1 MAVNAGARLDRLPI
15 TSFHWRML
23 GLIGAGMFLDGFEVY
38 LGGGVLGAL
47 VKDGWSDMAHN
58 AQFISATFAGMFIG
72 SWMAGILGDRF
83 GRRFSYQANLMIFG
97 LASFGAA
104 LAPSMEWLIVARFVM
119 GLGLGAEIVIGYV
132 TLTEFVPPDRR
143 GRWGA
148 GLATITSSALFF
160 SSLLGYALIPTVG
173 WRWMFVIVGVG
184 AVIVWYLR
192 KKMPESPRWLESKG
206 HLEEAERVMSEIEAE
221 VSRSKPLPPV
231 VPVAVVAPVQR
242 SVMALFSREL
252 LPRTITGSI
261 ILITMNTALYGF
273 IAWLPTF
280 FVKQGVSVVT
290 SLGYTTAMSLGGP
303 VGAAIGMYLSDRL
316 GRRPGIMVFSAIAIV
331 LGLIYPQMSD
341 PMAIGLVGFALVTSI
356 YVLLAFTWSL
366 YIPELFPTDIRMR
379 GAGFCNTVGRLMTI
393 LTPYMVITAFTAYGV
408 LGVVATLS
416 TLLLLQLIVV
426 GLLGIETKRQP
437 LEALAPD
444 GQDALLGMPMADGS
458 RVRAID

>member
-1 MAVNAGARLDRLPI
+1 MVVNAGARLDRLPI
-15 TSFHWRML
+15 TSFHWRLL

-47 VKDGWSDMAHN
+47 VKSGWSDLARN

-72 SWMAGILGDRF
+72 SWTAGILGDRF
-83 GRRFSYQANLMIFG
+83 GRRFSYQANLLVFG
-97 LASFGAA
+97 IASFGAA
-104 LAPSMEWLIVARFVM
+104 LAPSMEWLIAARFVM
-119 GLGLGAEIVIGYV
+119 GVGLGAEIVIGYV
-132 TLTEFVPPDRR
+132 TLTEFIPPDRR
-143 GRWGA
+143 GHWGA
-148 GLATITSSALFF
+148 GLATITSSSLFF

-173 WRWMFVIVGVG
+173 WRWLFVIVGIG

-231 VPVAVVAPVQR
+231 VPVIAVAPVQR
-242 SVMALFSREL
+242 SVLALFSREL

-280 FVKQGVSVVT
+280 FVKQGQSVVT

-303 VGAAIGMYLSDRL
+303 IGAAIGMYLSDRL
-316 GRRPGIMVFSAIAIV
+316 GRKPGIMSFSAVAIV
-331 LGLIYPQMSD
+331 LGLIYPQMTD
-341 PMAIGLVGFALVTSI
+341 PLMIGLVGFALVTSI

-393 LTPYMVITAFTAYGV
+393 VTPYMVIAAYGAYGV
-408 LGVVATLS
+408 TGVVSALCS
-416 TLLLLQLIVV
+416 LLLLQLIVV
-426 GLLGIETKRQP
+426 GLLGIETKRRP
-437 LEALAPD
+437 LEALAPESEN
-444 GQDALLGMPMADGS
+444 AVLGM
-458 RVRAID
+458 RVAEESLID

>member
-15 TSFHWRML
+15 ASFHWRLL

-47 VKDGWSDMAHN
+47 VKSGWSDLARN

-83 GRRFSYQANLMIFG
+83 GRRFSYQANLLIFG

-104 LAPSMEWLIVARFVM
+104 LAPSMEWLIAARFIM
-119 GLGLGAEIVIGYV
+119 GIGLGAEIVIGYV
-132 TLTEFVPPDRR
+132 TLTEFIPPERR

-148 GLATITSSALFF
+148 GLATITSASLFF
-160 SSLLGYALIPTVG
+160 SALLGYALIPTVG
-173 WRWMFVIVGVG
+173 WRWMFVVVGVG

-221 VSRSKPLPPV
+221 VARSKPLPPV
-231 VPVAVVAPVQR
+231 MPVATAEPIKR
-242 SVMALFSREL
+242 SITALFSREL

-280 FVKQGVSVVT
+280 FVKQGQSVVT

-316 GRRPGIMVFSAIAIV
+316 GRKPGIMSFSAIAIV

-341 PMAIGLVGFALVTSI
+341 PMMIGLVGFALVTSI
-356 YVLLAFTWSL
+356 YVLLSFTWAL

-393 LTPYMVITAFTAYGV
+393 VTPYVVVPVFGAYGV
-408 LGVVATLS
+408 TGVVGALCG
-416 TLLLLQLIVV
+416 LLLLQLVVV
-426 GLLGIETKRQP
+426 GVLGIETKRRP
-437 LEALAPD
+437 LEALAPENENTM
-444 GQDALLGMPMADGS
+444 LGLRVAEGSQVRVAD
-458 RVRAID
+458 